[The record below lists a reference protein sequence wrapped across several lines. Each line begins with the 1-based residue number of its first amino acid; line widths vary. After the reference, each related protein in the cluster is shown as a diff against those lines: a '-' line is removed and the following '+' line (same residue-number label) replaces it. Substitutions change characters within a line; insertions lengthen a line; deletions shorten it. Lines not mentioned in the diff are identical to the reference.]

1 MTLSISREKKDHWV
15 AAFAVAMG
23 IAAYYMPKVIADTV
37 APDGP
42 ILLYLGL
49 GLTLLAPFICALLS
63 RQRAW
68 RWGLYVI
75 GGQIAFQFVTEPGD
89 MTQFPIG
96 LALYAMLLPPAIL
109 SGALGAYLA
118 RLFLKPDKT
127 TE

>member
-1 MTLSISREKKDHWV
+1 MTASIHQEKKDHWIAV
-15 AAFAVAMG
+15 FAVAMG
-23 IAAYYMPKVIADTV
+23 IAAYYIPKVIADTV

-49 GLTLLAPFICALLS
+49 GLTLLAPFVCALLS

-96 LALYAMLLPPAIL
+96 VALYAVLLVPAIL
-109 SGALGAYLA
+109 SGVLGAYLVG
-118 RLFLKPDKT
+118 LFIKIRDNP
-127 TE
+127 